1 MRSEGARLNVVDVL
15 QQGIA
20 DGSHIGA
27 QLYVSHRG
35 AVVADL
41 ALGRARSDV
50 EMRTDS
56 MMTWFSMTKAVTA
69 VAVAQQWER
78 GALDPDDLVMRHLPE
93 FGVAG
98 KECITIRHLL
108 THTAGLDNADG
119 ILEGAPWLESRADN
133 LARIYAATPEYE
145 PGTRAGYH
153 PAAGMSVLGELV
165 ARVSGVPYDRYVR
178 EEIFGPLGMD
188 DCWVGLPADR
198 YEAYGDRIGFMH
210 TTSGDAPERLRGM
223 DSARVLAEPM
233 PGANGRGPMNQL
245 GRFYEMLVGLG
256 TRDGVRVLAPVT
268 VASIAARHRTDML
281 DETYGVVMDW
291 GLGLVVDW
299 YATGRYSSRRA
310 FGHGGHQSSVAFC
323 DPEHDLVVAVVCNGM
338 PGRERHSARLDAI
351 SSAVYVDVG
360 IAEAGD
366 AGRSKAFPVLGL

>member
-1 MRSEGARLNVVDVL
+1 MRREAARLSVVDVL
-15 QQGIA
+15 ERGIT
-20 DGSHIGA
+20 DGTHIGA
-27 QLYVSHRG
+27 QLYVSHG
-35 AVVADL
+35 GVVVADV
-41 ALGRARSDV
+41 AVGRARADV

-56 MMTWFSMTKAVTA
+56 LMTWFSMTKAVTA

-78 GALDPDDLVMRHLPE
+78 GALDPDDAVARHLPE
-93 FGVAG
+93 FGDVG
-98 KECITIRHLL
+98 KERITIRHLL
-108 THTAGLDNADG
+108 THTAGLANADG
-119 ILEGAPWLESRADN
+119 ILQGTPWRESRAQS

-145 PGTRAGYH
+145 QGTRAGYH
-153 PAAGMSVLGELV
+153 AAAGMNVLGEVV

-178 EEIFGPLGMD
+178 DEIFEPLGMH
-188 DCWVGLPADR
+188 DCWVGLPGDR
-198 YEAYGDRIGFMH
+198 YDAYGDRIGLMH
-210 TTSGDAPERLRGM
+210 MTATAEPERLRGI

-245 GRFYEMLVGLG
+245 GRFYEMLLGRG
-256 TRDGVRVLAPVT
+256 TREGVRVLSPVT
-268 VASIAARHRTDML
+268 VAAISARHRTDML
-281 DETYGVVMDW
+281 DESYGVVMDW
-291 GLGLVVDW
+291 GLGLVIDW

-360 IAEAGD
+360 IAAASD
-366 AGRSKAFPVLGL
+366 PGRSKPFPVLGL